1 MTWSSSQRLTLF
13 LSLSLTS
20 AWARV
25 CTSGF
30 TPGLSGGWRSTWPE
44 TWLLKPAGGS
54 WERGGRD
61 CCPAP
66 PPVTPR
72 PFTSSALIST
82 ESSMAA
88 PTRASDISG
97 QGRSLVMMWQ
107 LNCHVTQ
114 VRFLTV
120 FFLLLFFISC
130 SCRNAGLPVPNK
142 HGVEDLS
149 VKPSPDQS
157 AQLLQ

>member
-1 MTWSSSQRLTLF
+1 MTWSSSQQLTLF

-20 AWARV
+20 VWAHV

-30 TPGLSGGWRSTWPE
+30 TPGLNAGWKSMWPE
-44 TWLLKPAGGS
+44 TWLLKPASGS
-54 WERGGRD
+54 WEKAGRD

-82 ESSMAA
+82 ESSTAA

-97 QGRSLVMMWQ
+97 QGWSSAMTRRLSCDGDPREIFNSV
-107 LNCHVTQ
+107 
-114 VRFLTV
+114 
-120 FFLLLFFISC
+120 FFISC
-130 SCRNAGLPVPNK
+130 SCRNAGLPVPKK